1 MNHRKWSSRVLLKYS
16 LIQLPAVSVFVLLM
30 MLVRQWISI
39 PSWLVWCLI
48 GLWVAKDLI
57 LYPFVWRAY
66 DWEPSGGSD
75 MMTGL
80 RGIAKER
87 IDPSGYIIV
96 RGELW
101 QARLIENGV
110 AIEKGE
116 NVLVKV
122 REGLT
127 LRIEHDPEAGKA

>member
-1 MNHRKWSSRVLLKYS
+1 
-16 LIQLPAVSVFVLLM
+16 
-30 MLVRQWISI
+30 
-39 PSWLVWCLI
+39 
-48 GLWVAKDLI
+48 
-57 LYPFVWRAY
+57 
-66 DWEPSGGSD
+66 